1 MRTQWNAG
9 DGPLHSSVSKIIMC
23 IIKFMFDWGET
34 YSSVWSV
41 NKESEEKFGE
51 GVLSLERF
59 PLSNELKTEIQNL
72 CTEYQTA
79 LNWDEPQAGIVW
91 SKEQIED
98 FRARALI
105 AYNQFVDSIGD
116 DIVVENG
123 INF

>member
-1 MRTQWNAG
+1 
-9 DGPLHSSVSKIIMC
+9 MC
-23 IIKFMFDWGET
+23 TIKFMFDWGET

-59 PLSNELKTEIQNL
+59 SLSNELKTEIQNL

-79 LNWDEPQAGIVW
+79 LNWDEPQAGIIW

-98 FRARALI
+98 FKARSLN
-105 AYNQFVDSIGD
+105 AYNQFADSISD
-116 DIVVENG
+116 DILVENA

>member
-1 MRTQWNAG
+1 
-9 DGPLHSSVSKIIMC
+9 MC
-23 IIKFMFDWGET
+23 TIKYMFDWGET

-59 PLSNELKTEIQNL
+59 SLSNELKTEIQNL

-79 LNWDEPQAGIVW
+79 LNWDEPQAGIIW

-98 FRARALI
+98 FKARSLN
-105 AYNQFVDSIGD
+105 AYNQFADSISD
-116 DIVVENG
+116 DILVENA

>member
-1 MRTQWNAG
+1 
-9 DGPLHSSVSKIIMC
+9 
-23 IIKFMFDWGET
+23 MFDWGADHT
-34 YSSVWSV
+34 CVWSV

-51 GVLSLERF
+51 GIIPLEKF

-79 LNWDEPQAGIVW
+79 LNWDEPQTGIVW

-98 FRARALI
+98 FSARALI

>member
-1 MRTQWNAG
+1 
-9 DGPLHSSVSKIIMC
+9 MC
-23 IIKFMFDWGET
+23 IIKFMFDWGADHT
-34 YSSVWSV
+34 CVWSV
-41 NKESEEKFGE
+41 NKEAEEKFGE
-51 GVLSLERF
+51 GIISLEKF

>member
-1 MRTQWNAG
+1 
-9 DGPLHSSVSKIIMC
+9 MC
-23 IIKFMFDWGET
+23 IIKFMFDWGADHT
-34 YSSVWSV
+34 CIWSV

-105 AYNQFVDSIGD
+105 AYNQFVNSIGD

>member
-1 MRTQWNAG
+1 
-9 DGPLHSSVSKIIMC
+9 MC
-23 IIKFMFDWGET
+23 IIKFMFDWGADHT
-34 YSSVWSV
+34 CVWSV
-41 NKESEEKFGE
+41 NKEAEEKFGE
-51 GVLSLERF
+51 GIIPLEKF

-79 LNWDEPQAGIVW
+79 LNWDEPQTGIVW

-98 FRARALI
+98 FSARALI

-123 INF
+123 IINF

>member
-1 MRTQWNAG
+1 
-9 DGPLHSSVSKIIMC
+9 MC

-91 SKEQIED
+91 SKEQIDD
-98 FRARALI
+98 FKSRAEI
-105 AYNQFVDSIGD
+105 AYQQFVASINE
-116 DIVVENG
+116 DIIVENW
-123 INF
+123 IDTCF